1 MQIDLKDIWP
11 PKDLL
16 SGIRLGAAA
25 LLVCNLAA
33 LYFVL
38 RPPGGSPQELRAL
51 AAELRIEVHQRQGAL
66 TRTRDI
72 SGKVELGRGDAQRF
86 MDVWFLDRRIMAS
99 TVDSD
104 LIAMG
109 REAGLHQKE
118 TTLATEPVEGT
129 DDLSMLTASVNF
141 EGTYAN
147 LMKLLNEIDRD
158 KRLMIIESL
167 AAAPQQGSNM
177 LNINVRLN
185 GFVRDDLT
193 GPLPKFGPD
202 ADPGAAAKTALNL
215 PPGVPAQ

>member
-1 MQIDLKDIWP
+1 MRIDLKDIWP

-16 SGIRLGAAA
+16 AGIRLGVIA
-25 LLVCNLAA
+25 LVVCNLAA
-33 LYFVL
+33 LYFVI

-51 AAELRIEVHQRQGAL
+51 AADLRTEVHQRQGGL

-72 SGKVELGRGDAQRF
+72 SGKVEQGRGEAERF

-99 TVDSD
+99 TVDAD

-109 REAGLHQKE
+109 RNAGLRQKE
-118 TTLATEPVEGT
+118 ATLATEPVEGT
-129 DDLSMLTASVNF
+129 DDLSMLTASVNY
-141 EGTYAN
+141 EGTYAD

-185 GFVRDDLT
+185 GFVRDNLT
-193 GPLPKFGPD
+193 SPLPKFAPESQDGGP
-202 ADPGAAAKTALNL
+202 AKTALNL
-215 PPGVPAQ
+215 PPGVPGR